1 MKVVGQ
7 IGLMAMMVFLCTS
20 FTANEI
26 ALMSVSATVQKIE
39 SEIQE
44 LRSAVG
50 LDSSRAVSLQKIY
63 GIIDKYNPG
72 LSATDRFLIANE
84 IYKMSIKYDNLDVDL
99 ICATISHESAFT
111 WRNDVVSRA
120 GALGLMQIMPNTG
133 YFLSQHEGISWTN
146 AREVL
151 FNPIY
156 NIRMGCRYLSSLID
170 LYQIDGGL
178 AAYNGG
184 HKQAAKWLASGRDNT
199 VLVAE
204 TRDYVPA
211 ILTLYEIYRN

>member
-1 MKVVGQ
+1 MNV
-7 IGLMAMMVFLCTS
+7 
-20 FTANEI
+20 N
-26 ALMSVSATVQKIE
+26 ATVRKIE
-39 SEIQE
+39 SDIQD
-44 LRSAVG
+44 LRSAVVI
-50 LDSSRAVSLQKIY
+50 DSVRAGHLQKIY
-63 GIIDKYNPG
+63 NIIDKYNPG
-72 LSATDRFLIANE
+72 LSNGDRFAIADE

-111 WRNDVVSRA
+111 WRSDVVSRA

-133 YFLSQHEGISWTN
+133 YFLSQHEGIPWTN
-146 AREVL
+146 ARDVL
-151 FNPIY
+151 FNPIH

-184 HKQAAKWLASGRDNT
+184 QTQAAKWLASGRDNT

-211 ILTLYEIYRN
+211 ILSLYETYRN